1 MNIHW
6 KDWCWSWNSNILA
19 TWCKEPTH
27 WKDPDV
33 GKDWKQKEKR
43 VTEDEMV
50 GWHHQFIGHELG
62 QTPRDGE
69 RQGALVCCSPWSYK
83 ELDMAWQLNTH
94 THARTHTHTQI
105 YKPINITWMIFS
117 VHALCW
123 IFIPRDKALLNLITK
138 QIKFGQDKVVDF
150 WSVVLHLHENRDE
163 DPTLQIALVWLPM
176 TRIFQ
181 RVVPGDTLAEGEMW
195 PSSPVQVDSR
205 LREGFQLALKDYLV
219 QYTNP
224 VTRFS
229 DHLAKGTFQRQT
241 PLICV
246 AEINN
251 NLFLP
256 KLQTHQKTKGW
267 D

>member
-1 MNIHW
+1 MH
-6 KDWCWSWNSNILA
+6 
-19 TWCKEPTH
+19 
-27 WKDPDV
+27 
-33 GKDWKQKEKR
+33 
-43 VTEDEMV
+43 
-50 GWHHQFIGHELG
+50 
-62 QTPRDGE
+62 
-69 RQGALVCCSPWSYK
+69 
-83 ELDMAWQLNTH
+83 
-94 THARTHTHTQI
+94 THTHTHTHI

-123 IFIPRDKALLNLITK
+123 IFIPRGKALLNLITK

-150 WSVVLHLHENRDE
+150 WSVVLHLHENREE

-205 LREGFQLALKDYLV
+205 LREGFQLALKDNLV

-224 VTRFS
+224 ETRFS

-241 PLICV
+241 PLRCV

>member
-1 MNIHW
+1 MEQH
-6 KDWCWSWNSNILA
+6 L
-19 TWCKEPTH
+19 
-27 WKDPDV
+27 
-33 GKDWKQKEKR
+33 
-43 VTEDEMV
+43 DE
-50 GWHHQFIGHELG
+50 
-62 QTPRDGE
+62 
-69 RQGALVCCSPWSYK
+69 
-83 ELDMAWQLNTH
+83 TH
-94 THARTHTHTQI
+94 THTHTHTQI
-105 YKPINITWMIFS
+105 YKSINIIPMIFS

-138 QIKFGQDKVVDF
+138 QTKFGQDKVVDF
-150 WSVVLHLHENRDE
+150 WSVVLHLHENREE

-181 RVVPGDTLAEGEMW
+181 RVVPGDALAEGEMW

-205 LREGFQLALKDYLV
+205 VREGFQLTLKDYLV
-219 QYTNP
+219 RYTNP

-251 NLFLP
+251 LFLP